1 MAVIELTKNNF
12 EKEVNKSKI
21 PVIVDFWAVWCGPC
35 RLMSPLF
42 EKLSGNKEFKGK
54 LKFARL
60 DTEGEPGIAGRFHI
74 LSIPCLILLN
84 NGKEVDRIIG
94 LYPEDMLNNK
104 IKDLIKKI

>member
-60 DTEGEPGIAGRFHI
+60 DTEGKPGIAGRFHI
-74 LSIPCLILLN
+74 LSIPCLIYEIFLLFL
-84 NGKEVDRIIG
+84 VLLRYLTLQISVF
-94 LYPEDMLNNK
+94 L
-104 IKDLIKKI
+104 

>member
-74 LSIPCLILLN
+74 LNMVCLIYEIFLLFL
-84 NGKEVDRIIG
+84 VFLRYLTLQISVF
-94 LYPEDMLNNK
+94 L
-104 IKDLIKKI
+104 